1 MSAALETLPT
11 PHTDLDRIRGVADR
25 LRESFES
32 SRTRDLAWRRG
43 QLKRLAAMMKEN
55 ADALVEALQKDLGKP
70 LIEAYTTDVAIVAG
84 EARQALKQLKRW
96 TRPEK
101 VRTPLVQQPARARV
115 IREPLGVVL
124 IIAPWNYPVQLLLS
138 PLVGAIAAGNCV
150 VLKPSEITTNTS
162 SLLARLVPQYLDP
175 ACIELVEGAVDETTA
190 LLEQRFDHIFYTGNS
205 AVAKIVMQA
214 AAKHLTPVTLELGG
228 KSPCIVD
235 RDCDLDVAARR
246 IAWGKFLNAG
256 QTCVAPDYVL
266 VHESFEDALCEK
278 LATAVRE
285 FYGDD
290 PRRTDDFGRIASVR
304 HYQRLSRLLDGG
316 GDVVFGGQRS
326 EEERYIAPTVLRNV
340 PADSPILQEEIF
352 GPILPVLPVKD
363 VDEAIAFVREREKPL
378 ALYVFT
384 KDAVTEQRVLEQTS
398 SGGVCVNGTIWHL
411 ANPNL
416 PFGGVGPSGMGSYH
430 GRDSFETFSHRKS
443 VVTKSTRLDPKVMY
457 PPYTQGKAKLIKRML

>member
-1 MSAALETLPT
+1 MSAALETVPT

-25 LRESFES
+25 LRASFES
-32 SRTRDLAWRRG
+32 GRTRDLAWRRE
-43 QLKRLAAMMKEN
+43 QLDGLIAMMKEN
-55 ADALVEALQKDLGKP
+55 AEALVEALQKDLGKP
-70 LIEAYTTDVAIVAG
+70 LIEAYTTDVAIVVG
-84 EARQALKQLKRW
+84 EAKEARKQLKRW

-124 IIAPWNYPVQLLLS
+124 IIAPWNFPVQLLLS
-138 PLVGAIAAGNCV
+138 PLVGALAAGNCV
-150 VLKPSEITTNTS
+150 VLKPSEITANTS
-162 SLLARLVPQYLDP
+162 ALLARLVPQYLDP

-190 LLEQRFDHIFYTGNS
+190 LLEQRFDHIFYTGNG
-205 AVAKIVMQA
+205 AVARVVMEA
-214 AAKHLTPVTLELGG
+214 AAVHLTPVTLELGG

-235 RDCDLDVAARR
+235 RDCDLEVTARR

-266 VHESFEDALCEK
+266 VHESIDEALCEK
-278 LATAVRE
+278 LASAVTE

-290 PRRTDDFGRIASVR
+290 PRQTDDFGRIASR
-304 HYQRLSRLLDGG
+304 HHHQRLSRLLDGG
-316 GDVVFGGQRS
+316 GDVVFGGESS

-340 PADSPILQEEIF
+340 PADSPILEEEIF

-363 VDEAIAFVREREKPL
+363 IDEAISFVREREKPL

-384 KDAVTEQRVLEQTS
+384 KNPATEQRVLEQTS
-398 SGGVCVNGTIWHL
+398 SGGACVNATIWHL

-430 GRDSFETFSHRKS
+430 GRDSFETFSHKKS
-443 VVTKSTRLDPKVMY
+443 VVRKSTLLDPKVMY
-457 PPYTQGKAKLIKRML
+457 PPYTEGKANLIKRML